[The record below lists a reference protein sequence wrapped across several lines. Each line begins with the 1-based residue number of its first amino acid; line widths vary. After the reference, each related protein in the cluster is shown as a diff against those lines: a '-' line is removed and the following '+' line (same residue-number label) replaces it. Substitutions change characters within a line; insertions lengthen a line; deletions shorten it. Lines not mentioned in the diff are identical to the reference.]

1 MSTLPPQNVSSTAG
15 EPTRRD
21 VLAAGVATGVVVAGV
36 AALGAAGVLAQAQA
50 EDAAPAVARMP
61 SGYIGHGSPMM
72 AVRAA
77 EAAPWR
83 AWGQALPKPVAFL
96 VVSAHFERAPL
107 TLGATRTVPLVYD
120 FGGFPKELYQ
130 LQYAAPGAPRLAA
143 RVEKLLE
150 HLGDVRRD
158 ERRGHDHGTW
168 VPMRWLRPQ
177 ADVPVLSL
185 SLPTHDP
192 QRLFQIGRALRP
204 LRDEGVFILG
214 SGSLTHN
221 LRRMAPDENAAPFG
235 WAAAFDAWADDVI
248 ARGDVDALL
257 DWQRKAP
264 DARTNHPT
272 VEHFIPLILAMGTR
286 HDNDRVRVTDK
297 GFEHGGLS
305 RRSFAFETV

>member
-1 MSTLPPQNVSSTAG
+1 MTILPDEIEASAADR
-15 EPTRRD
+15 PTRRD
-21 VLAAGVATGVVVAGV
+21 VLAAGVAAGVVVTSA
-36 AALGAAGVLAQAQA
+36 AALGAAGVLAQADA
-50 EDAAPAVARMP
+50 EDAAPAVRRMP

-72 AVRAA
+72 AVRAD

-83 AWGQALPKPVAFL
+83 AWGAALPKPVAFL
-96 VVSAHFERAPL
+96 VVSAHFERAPI

-120 FGGFPKELYQ
+120 FGGFPKQLYQ

-143 RVEKLLE
+143 RVERLLA
-150 HLGDVRRD
+150 HLGEVRRD

-192 QRLFQIGRALRP
+192 RRLFQIGRALRP
-204 LRDEGVFILG
+204 LRDEGVFVLG

-221 LRRMAPDENAAPFG
+221 LRRMAAEEDAAPFR

-264 DARTNHPT
+264 DARMNHPT
-272 VEHFIPLILAMGTR
+272 VEHFVPLILAMGTR
-286 HDNDRVRVTDK
+286 HDGDRVRVTDK

-305 RRSFAFETV
+305 RRSFAFEAV